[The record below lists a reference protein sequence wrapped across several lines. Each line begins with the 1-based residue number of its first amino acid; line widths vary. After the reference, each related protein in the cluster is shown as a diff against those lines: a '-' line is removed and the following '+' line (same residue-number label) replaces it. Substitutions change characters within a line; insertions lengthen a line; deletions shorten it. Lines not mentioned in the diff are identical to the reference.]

1 MFTLSRRATFL
12 IAATSA
18 VALLVSRPAF
28 ADPAITA
35 FMQQF
40 GVEMVS
46 VINGQAPNE
55 QKKELLKPTIET
67 HVDVSEIAKF
77 CLGRFWRKATP
88 DQQARFTTIF
98 HRVLLNQIASHLGEY
113 QGVSYTIKETVPSGD
128 DVAVN
133 TTIVRPNAPTANV
146 QWVVSTKSG
155 SPKIIDVIAEGT
167 SMRLTQRNDY
177 ASFLSSHGDD
187 IDALITAMTQKL
199 DNPG

>member
-128 DVAVN
+128 DVADN

>member
-1 MFTLSRRATFL
+1 
-12 IAATSA
+12 
-18 VALLVSRPAF
+18 
-28 ADPAITA
+28 
-35 FMQQF
+35 MQQF